1 MKSDRKKQL
10 EAFERVLDVME
21 TLREKCPWDRKQTFD
36 SLRCNTIEET
46 YELVDAIQQLD
57 MPNIKKEL
65 GDVLLHIV
73 FYALMAQ
80 EKDEFDIADVCN
92 ALCDKLIFRHPHV
105 YGEVNADTPDA
116 VIQNWEQIKLKEKEG
131 NKSVLSGVPSALP
144 ALIKAH
150 RIQDKARNVGF
161 DWEEREQVWD
171 KVQEEIGEFKE
182 EVRNC
187 DADKMEAEF
196 GDLMFSIIN
205 AARLY
210 KINPENALERTNKKF
225 IRRFNY
231 LEEKTIKQGRN
242 LKDMTLAEM
251 DEIWNEAKA
260 MEQGASRDAAY
271 YVQGIRNR

>member
-1 MKSDRKKQL
+1 MEQGISLQIIDIGLYMKSDRKKQL

-105 YGEVNADTPDA
+105 YGEVSADTPDA

-251 DEIWNEAKA
+251 DEIWNEAKK
-260 MEQGASRDAAY
+260 QGL
-271 YVQGIRNR
+271 

>member
-260 MEQGASRDAAY
+260 MEQGVREQVGTQRAASKE
-271 YVQGIRNR
+271 